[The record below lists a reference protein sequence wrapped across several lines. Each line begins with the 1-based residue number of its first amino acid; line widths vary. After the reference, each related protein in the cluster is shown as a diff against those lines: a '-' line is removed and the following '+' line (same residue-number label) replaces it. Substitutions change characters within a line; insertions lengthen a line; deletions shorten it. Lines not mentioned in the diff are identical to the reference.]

1 MTIIC
6 ISNNLNTNR
15 IVKPFK
21 IKKMKKLESI
31 FGYLL
36 VILFSFLFIDKI
48 LIILGYVGEFDLL
61 FGPFKVDVLLFWSG
75 LGLLLSWFGGI
86 NFPSWNVSEYI
97 KSRELSDLS
106 RFEIQYQ
113 TGYYHLFIAF
123 IGLLFWS
130 GSSTYFN
137 VLWWIGAV
145 FIAIFFLIFVV
156 NPIHFGNSH
165 SLKIF
170 YDN

>member
-1 MTIIC
+1 
-6 ISNNLNTNR
+6 
-15 IVKPFK
+15 
-21 IKKMKKLESI
+21 MKKLESI
-31 FGYLL
+31 FGYSL
-36 VILFSFLFIDKI
+36 VILFFYLFINKI
-48 LIILGYVGEFDLL
+48 LIMLGYVGEYDLL
-61 FGPFKVDVLLFWSG
+61 LGPYKVDVLLFWSG
-75 LGLLLSWFGGI
+75 LGFLLSWFGGI

-145 FIAIFFLIFVV
+145 FIAIFFLIFVIY
-156 NPIHFGNSH
+156 PIHFGNSD
-165 SLKIF
+165 SLKRF
-170 YDN
+170 YNI